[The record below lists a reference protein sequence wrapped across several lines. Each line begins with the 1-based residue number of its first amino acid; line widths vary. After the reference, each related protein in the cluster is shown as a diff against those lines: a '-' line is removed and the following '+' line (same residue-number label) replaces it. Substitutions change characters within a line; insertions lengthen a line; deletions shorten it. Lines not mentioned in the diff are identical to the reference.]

1 MQCSVSIC
9 NCCDG
14 HDVRDLDR
22 SLNWRSFCLV
32 NQWHVKGKC
41 EHSKIIIWF
50 LKNSLHKQ
58 AFICFVFLFC
68 FFGCFFFFPSPEE
81 AARMCCNGF
90 TVLCYLIILVPLFRC
105 RILLAYF
112 KTTLQFFKTWISKY
126 SRVNPVWVWCPSK
139 HSYRNG
145 HKWSLSCCSL
155 DNIYALI
162 CKANRLPFFCS
173 SFFFLNTHND
183 GTYSMCTGL
192 KLWMKWYNMY
202 NIYIKQFI

>member
-1 MQCSVSIC
+1 MAC
-9 NCCDG
+9 
-14 HDVRDLDR
+14 
-22 SLNWRSFCLV
+22 
-32 NQWHVKGKC
+32 KGKMWTFKNYYMIF
-41 EHSKIIIWF
+41 EEF
-50 LKNSLHKQ
+50 LTQTS
-58 AFICFVFLFC
+58 FYLFC
-68 FFGCFFFFPSPEE
+68 FFVLFFWLFFFFPSPEE

-162 CKANRLPFFCS
+162 CKANRLPFFSS
-173 SFFFLNTHND
+173 SFFF
-183 GTYSMCTGL
+183 
-192 KLWMKWYNMY
+192 
-202 NIYIKQFI
+202 